1 MEGPQETE
9 KNTNGV
15 LQSTLVEEPTLVD
28 LNTPQKTVGK
38 LLPFIQLSP

>member
-1 MEGPQETE
+1 MEGLQETE
-9 KNTNGV
+9 KTTNGV

-28 LNTPQKTVGK
+28 LNTPQKMVGK

>member
-1 MEGPQETE
+1 MQGPQETE
-9 KNTNGV
+9 KITEEV
-15 LQSTLVEEPTLVD
+15 SQTTLAQEPTLVD